1 MLSTLENRS
10 KKNFARAGFL
20 GAGLGLYYAVS
31 AIVVLATVVLG
42 IYALDAYL
50 TWKDEKE
57 V

>member
-1 MLSTLENRS
+1 MLSTIENRS

-20 GAGLGLYYAVS
+20 GAGLGLYYGIS
-31 AIVVLATVVLG
+31 AMVVVATVVLG